1 MVMVGVGWRQ
11 RQAAAVC
18 EGGKK
23 GSTTHRL
30 GEEDVGDDG
39 SSATPMVTIIL
50 RDVIIFML
58 PQRYSEVYAGCD
70 RPRRIPRPRRMKRRK
85 ESSSYRG
92 RKRKVAVGDN
102 EGDGS
107 DGADEWQNNRF
118 IIVIVRNILFII
130 IISTNYICR
139 VITVTL
145 VTQVT
150 KVCT

>member
-1 MVMVGVGWRQ
+1 MVMVGVGRRQ

-18 EGGKK
+18 QGGKK

-70 RPRRIPRPRRMKRRK
+70 RPRRIPRRMKRRK

-150 KVCT
+150 KVWT

>member
-18 EGGKK
+18 QGGKK

-70 RPRRIPRPRRMKRRK
+70 RPRRIPRRMKRRK

-92 RKRKVAVGDN
+92 RKRKVAVGYN
-102 EGDGS
+102 
-107 DGADEWQNNRF
+107 
-118 IIVIVRNILFII
+118 
-130 IISTNYICR
+130 
-139 VITVTL
+139 
-145 VTQVT
+145 
-150 KVCT
+150 

>member
-1 MVMVGVGWRQ
+1 MVMVGVGRRQ

-18 EGGKK
+18 QGGKK

-30 GEEDVGDDG
+30 GEEDVGDDD

-70 RPRRIPRPRRMKRRK
+70 RPRRIPRRMKRRK

>member
-70 RPRRIPRPRRMKRRK
+70 RPRRIPRRMKRRK

-130 IISTNYICR
+130 IISTITFV

>member
-1 MVMVGVGWRQ
+1 MVMVGVGRRQ

-18 EGGKK
+18 QGGKK

-70 RPRRIPRPRRMKRRK
+70 RPRRIPRRMKRRK

-130 IISTNYICR
+130 IISTNYICG

-150 KVCT
+150 KVWT